1 MVVVAVRIMVA
12 KVAVSTQIGRV
23 KEILGK
29 VAKVVV
35 VEGIV
40 ATMVAGFQKT
50 ILVQAT
56 GASASAQEIPLGA
69 MKTNTKKTTIIINS
83 HQKGICLFGIH
94 TFFVPFGIFLFDK
107 QAKLLL

>member
-12 KVAVSTQIGRV
+12 KVAVSTQIGRG

-50 ILVQAT
+50 ILVQTT
-56 GASASAQEIPLGA
+56 GASASAQDRILLGA
-69 MKTNTKKTTIIINS
+69 MTIMMMTITTAIN
-83 HQKGICLFGIH
+83 
-94 TFFVPFGIFLFDK
+94 
-107 QAKLLL
+107 